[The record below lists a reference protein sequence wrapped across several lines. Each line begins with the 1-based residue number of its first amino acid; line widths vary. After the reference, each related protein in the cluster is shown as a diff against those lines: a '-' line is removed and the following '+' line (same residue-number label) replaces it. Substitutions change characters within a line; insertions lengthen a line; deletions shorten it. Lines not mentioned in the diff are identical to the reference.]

1 MIIAGLMTGTSADG
15 LDLVIAE
22 FLPDPTVGSD
32 LVGADPTTLTV
43 RILAE
48 RESPFDE
55 ELHADILRLL
65 EPADVPLSLVSS
77 VDGRLGRFS
86 AEALAELCQDA
97 AVTPDLVVSH
107 GQTVRH
113 DITEGRVTAALQLG
127 QPSFIAEALGT
138 PVLSDVRSR
147 DVAAGGQGAPLVGLL
162 DSLLLGEVE
171 TPTAVLN
178 LGGIANITVI
188 APGHDPIAFDTG
200 PANALIDVLAR
211 RITDGADN
219 CDRDGVLAA
228 KGNVDDDLLT
238 ALLAEPYYRQE
249 PPKSTGKELFHAA
262 YLDEFLDAHPYLGE
276 HDQIATVTALTVRTI
291 AEAVRRFDVT
301 TVIAS
306 GGGTRNPELMRR
318 LGDELGENVELTST
332 DAALGLPEGSKEAL
346 LMALI
351 GWLSWHGLDGTEPS
365 LTGASRPRIAGRFT
379 PGDGP
384 LHLPEPL
391 HRRPTRLRL
400 ADQTEAD

>member
-48 RESPFDE
+48 RETPFDE
-55 ELHADILRLL
+55 ELHADILHLL
-65 EPADVPLSLVSS
+65 EPADVPLSLVSG
-77 VDGRLGRFS
+77 VDARLGRFS
-86 AEALAELCQDA
+86 AEALAELCRDT

-113 DITEGRVTAALQLG
+113 DIIDGQVTSTFQLG
-127 QPSFIAEALGT
+127 QPAFIAEALGA

-162 DSLLLGEVE
+162 DSLLLGDVE

-178 LGGIANITVI
+178 LGGIANITVV
-188 APGHDPIAFDTG
+188 APGQEPIAFDTG
-200 PANALIDVLAR
+200 PANALIDILAR
-211 RITDGADN
+211 RITDGRGA
-219 CDRDGVLAA
+219 CDRDGALAA
-228 KGNVDDDLLT
+228 AGAVDDDLLT

-262 YLDEFLDAHPYLGE
+262 YLDSFLDVHPHLGE
-276 HDQIATVTALTVRTI
+276 HDQIATVTALTARTI
-291 AEAVRRFDVT
+291 AEAARRFDVT

-318 LGDELGENVELTST
+318 LGEELGENVELTST

-365 LTGASRPRIAGRFT
+365 LTGASGPRIAGRFT

-391 HRRPTRLRL
+391 RRRPTRLRL
-400 ADQTEAD
+400 TD